1 MLGTIL
7 AACAVIPGVAGTSDG
22 EGGRNVLWYDKPAT
36 NWEKEALPIGNGR
49 LGAMIF
55 GGVEREHIQFNEDS
69 LWIGDEEDT
78 GSYQAFGDLYIELT
92 PGLAAGKVS
101 NPSGHKA
108 SETES
113 VAQTGDGDPQTKWC
127 MEHKGKP
134 VVWQV
139 SYPSAPAKPLQS
151 YTLTS
156 ANDVPDRDPREWKLE
171 GSNDGKT
178 WTLLDEQ
185 RLDRPFPKRH
195 MKKHFAFQNDQLFTT
210 YRFTFQPLDRSHFQV
225 AEIELLDSPDDVP
238 SDYRRELDIDR
249 ALQTVTYEKDGTRY
263 KREYFASH
271 PADVLVFRLSADKKG
286 AYTGTLSLKDAHLGE
301 TEVEKNRLA
310 LAGTLSGKYGRPQE
324 NYAIRLQYEAQVVV
338 LNEGGSVEAADGRIT
353 FENCDE
359 LVIML
364 DGGTD
369 YLNRH
374 DKGWRQDH
382 PRKRISKRLAKA
394 GKRNVDDLLEKH
406 IEDYQALFGRVRLD
420 LGETPAETLRLTTAE
435 RVDAY
440 RGAEATFPDG
450 TKYEQPPASYEGG
463 ARDPGLEVLLFQYAR
478 YLMISSSRPG
488 CMPANLQGLWNQSN
502 RPPWRCDYHSD
513 VNIQMNYWFVDAANL
528 SECFTPLSEWLWSV
542 VPVKREATHKKYGVR
557 GWAHRSENGIFGGA
571 SYKWIPG
578 DAAWIMQNIWD
589 HYAFTQDGTY
599 LKTRAYPLL
608 KELCEFWEDFLIE
621 WPDGKLVSPKSVSPE
636 HGPEVEG
643 NSYEQQLVYDLFSNY
658 IEASEA
664 LDKDEDF
671 REKVKSM
678 RSRLLGPQIGKWGQ
692 LQEWAEDLDDPNDKH
707 RHLSHLIAVH
717 PGRQISPKTTPE
729 LAEAAKVS
737 MNARGDGATGWSK
750 AWKINIWA
758 RLHDANRAY
767 KLLNEQIKG
776 NYYPNLF
783 GFHPP
788 FQIDGNFGYA
798 SGVGEMLLQSHER
811 IENGKLKIEN
821 SEGQSG
827 SEQQFST
834 FNLQSS
840 IPVIHLLP
848 SLPDAWATGSVRGL
862 RARGGY
868 EVDMAWQDSK
878 LTQATLRPGKKTTC
892 CLRTDVPVTVECR
905 GKKVKVDSVEAG
917 LITFP
922 VKAGRE
928 YVIRRVMGE

>member
-7 AACAVIPGVAGTSDG
+7 SVCTVVPGLAATRDG
-22 EGGRNVLWYDKPAT
+22 QGGRDVLWYTEPAAD
-36 NWEKEALPIGNGR
+36 WQKEALPIGNGR

-55 GGVEREHIQFNEDS
+55 GGVDKEHIQFNEDTV
-69 LWIGDEEDT
+69 WIGDEEDT
-78 GSYQAFGDLYIELT
+78 GSYQAFGDLFIELHDAPCAV
-92 PGLAAGKVS
+92 PG
-101 NPSGHKA
+101 
-108 SETES
+108 
-113 VAQTGDGDPQTKWC
+113 
-127 MEHKGKP
+127 
-134 VVWQV
+134 
-139 SYPSAPAKPLQS
+139 
-151 YTLTS
+151 
-156 ANDVPDRDPREWKLE
+156 
-171 GSNDGKT
+171 
-178 WTLLDEQ
+178 
-185 RLDRPFPKRH
+185 
-195 MKKHFAFQNDQLFTT
+195 
-210 YRFTFQPLDRSHFQV
+210 
-225 AEIELLDSPDDVP
+225 
-238 SDYRRELDIDR
+238 DYRRELDISR
-249 ALQTVTYEKDGTRY
+249 SLQTISYEKDGTKF

-271 PADVLVFRLSADKKG
+271 PANVMVFRLSADKKG

-301 TEVEKNRLA
+301 TEAEGNRLKFS
-310 LAGTLSGKYGRPQE
+310 GKLSGKYGRPQE
-324 NYAIRLQYEAQVVV
+324 DYTIQLQYEAQVLV
-338 LNEGGSVEAADGRIT
+338 LNEGGTIKAADGRIT
-353 FENCDE
+353 FEDCDE
-359 LVIML
+359 LVILL

-374 DKGWRQDH
+374 DKGWTQDH
-382 PRKRISKRLAKA
+382 PHKRITKRLAKA
-394 GKRNVDDLLEKH
+394 GKRNFSDLLEEH
-406 IEDYQALFGRVRLD
+406 IEDYQALFGRVTLD
-420 LGETPAETLRLTTAE
+420 LGETPAETLRLSTAD
-435 RVDAY
+435 RLDAY
-440 RGAEATFPDG
+440 RGVEAKFPDG
-450 TKYEQPPASYEGG
+450 TIYEQPPASFEGG
-463 ARDPGLEVLLFQYAR
+463 ARDPGLEELLFQYAR

-488 CMPANLQGLWNQSN
+488 CLPANLQGLWNNSN

-542 VPVKREATHKKYGVR
+542 VPVKREATHAKYGVR

-589 HYAFTQDGTY
+589 HYAFTQDKAY

-643 NSYEQQLVYDLFSNY
+643 NSYEQQLVYDLFTSY

-671 REKVKSM
+671 RDKVKSM

-692 LQEWAEDLDDPNDKH
+692 LQEWAEDRDDPNDKH

-717 PGRQISPKTTPE
+717 PGRQISPRITPE

-798 SGVGEMLLQSHER
+798 SGLGEMLLQSHES
-811 IENGKLKIEN
+811 IENGKLKIED

-827 SEQQFST
+827 SPQFST
-834 FNLQSS
+834 FDLQSS
-840 IPVIHLLP
+840 VPLIHLLP
-848 SLPDAWATGSVRGL
+848 SLPDAWATGSVTGL

-868 EVDMAWQDSK
+868 EVDMAWKDGE
-878 LTQATLRPGKKTTC
+878 LTQATLRAGEKTTC
-892 CLRTDVPVTVECR
+892 TLRVSVPVTVECR
-905 GKKVKVDSVEAG
+905 GKSIKVDPVEEG
-917 LITFP
+917 LITFK
-922 VKAGRE
+922 VKANRE
-928 YVIRRVMGE
+928 YLVHRVQEK